1 MVPLS
6 IAWNGPHGATV
17 LSVARVAA
25 GLPLIDISGTLFR
38 AVWHQ
43 YIIHPPGGGKAQP
56 LYYLGSNQG
65 ARYTPFGGPA
75 GLYLG
80 FDQATLPAELR
91 VLQFIGSVPTRAKAA
106 DPFTTFS
113 VTTAVHRILDL
124 TDASITRA
132 LGLTKTLL
140 RVKWEAR
147 MKTYLAGKG
156 PMPATQL
163 LTVAVH
169 GLGTIAGIKFVSVL
183 NPKGAN
189 LVVFPDRLD
198 PAIGDSLDVV
208 DSTGATS
215 QHLP

>member
-1 MVPLS
+1 VS
-6 IAWNGPHGATV
+6 IAWNGPHNATV
-17 LSVARVAA
+17 LAVAKVAA

-38 AVWHQ
+38 AVWLQ
-43 YIIHPPGGGKAQP
+43 YIIHPPGGGKPQP
-56 LYYLGSNQG
+56 LYYLGSTQG

-91 VLQFIGSVPTRAKAA
+91 VLQFIRGVPTKARAA

-113 VTTAVHRILDL
+113 VTARVHRILDL
-124 TDASITRA
+124 TDASITSA
-132 LGLTKTLL
+132 LGLTRALL
-140 RVKWEAR
+140 RVQWEAK
-147 MKTYLAGKG
+147 MKAYRAGTG
-156 PMPATQL
+156 AMPATQL
-163 LTVAVH
+163 LTVAAH
-169 GLGTIAGIKFVSVL
+169 GLGTIAGIKFASVR
-183 NPKGAN
+183 NKKGTN

-208 DSTGATS
+208 DSTRAII